1 MENNQTDFMKNRP
14 VAAPANQIKDVFG
27 SQKKSTFTTVS
38 AVLSVIT
45 FVLMMIAIFTCN
57 RLMMVIFIPVFI
69 VLMISFFVAK
79 RADRQNAP
87 VEKTEDNKEALFKD
101 HDV

>member
-14 VAAPANQIKDVFG
+14 VAANANQIKDVFG

-45 FVLMMIAIFTCN
+45 FVLMMIAIFTGN
-57 RLMMVIFIPVFI
+57 RLMMVIFIPVF
-69 VLMISFFVAK
+69 VLLIISFFVGR
-79 RADRQNAP
+79 RADRQNSP
-87 VEKTEDNKEALFKD
+87 VKKTEENKEALFKD
-101 HDV
+101 HDI

>member
-14 VAAPANQIKDVFG
+14 VAASANQIKDVYG
-27 SQKKSTFTTVS
+27 SQNKSTFITVS

-45 FVLMMIAIFTCN
+45 FVLMMIAIFTGN

-69 VLMISFFVAK
+69 SLIISFFVAK

-87 VEKTEDNKEALFKD
+87 VEKTEDNKEALFQD

>member
-14 VAAPANQIKDVFG
+14 VASTANQYKDVFG

-45 FVLMMIAIFTCN
+45 FVLMMIAIFTGN

-69 VLMISFFVAK
+69 GLVISFFVGR

-87 VEKTEDNKEALFKD
+87 VQKTEQSKEALFKD
-101 HDV
+101 HDI

>member
-14 VAAPANQIKDVFG
+14 VAANANQIKDVYG
-27 SQKKSTFTTVS
+27 SQKKSTLITVS

-45 FVLMMIAIFTCN
+45 FVLMMIAIFTGN

-69 VLMISFFVAK
+69 ALIISFFVAK

-87 VEKTEDNKEALFKD
+87 VEKAEDNKEALFQD
-101 HDV
+101 HDI

>member
-14 VAAPANQIKDVFG
+14 VAASANQYKDVYG
-27 SQKKSTFTTVS
+27 SQKKSTFTTIS

-45 FVLMMIAIFTCN
+45 FVLMMIAIFTGN

-69 VLMISFFVAK
+69 ALIISFFVAK

-87 VEKTEDNKEALFKD
+87 VEKTEDNKEALFQD